1 VDEHPCKRRPARA
14 AARSEPKASEVDG
27 CRKRRALPPRQR
39 AAVERSQQVQM
50 RAIVIDQPGDETV
63 LRLGEAP
70 APALG
75 PGELRIRVA
84 ATAVNRAD
92 LLQRQGLY
100 PPPPGASPILGLECA
115 GVVSE
120 LGRDVSGWSPGDRVM
135 ALLPGGGYA
144 EEVVVDAGSA
154 MRVPPALSLEEAAA
168 LPEVF
173 LTVFLNVFQLGA
185 LPDGG
190 AVLVHGGGSGIG
202 TAAIQLVRA
211 AGGKVVVTAGSEEKC
226 ARCRELGAQ
235 AAVNYRSGD
244 FVAAAQEATG
254 GRGVDVVLDS
264 IGAPYLERNLK
275 ALAVGGRLVIIGL
288 MGGAKAE
295 LPMGP
300 LLARRLQV
308 IGSTLRA
315 RPAAE
320 KAAIVRAF
328 LARFG
333 ARLEKGELRPVVD
346 RVLPLA
352 QAADAHRAMKASEHF
367 GKIVLRVGAS

>member
-1 VDEHPCKRRPARA
+1 
-14 AARSEPKASEVDG
+14 
-27 CRKRRALPPRQR
+27 
-39 AAVERSQQVQM
+39 M
-50 RAIVIDQPGDETV
+50 RAIRIDEPGDEDV
-63 LRLGEAP
+63 MHVGEVP
-70 APALG
+70 APAIS
-75 PGELRIRVA
+75 PGDLRLRVVA
-84 ATAVNRAD
+84 AGVNRAD

-100 PPPPGASPILGLECA
+100 PPPPGASEILGLECA
-115 GVVSE
+115 GEVVE
-120 LGRDVSGWSPGDRVM
+120 VGAAVSGWSPGDRAM
-135 ALLPGGGYA
+135 ALLAGGGYA

-154 MRVPPALSLEEAAA
+154 LRVPEVLCFEQAAA

-185 LPDGG
+185 LPEGG
-190 AVLVHGGGSGIG
+190 AALVHGGGSGIG

-211 AGGKVVVTAGSEEKC
+211 AGGTIVVTAGSEEKC

-235 AAVNYRSGD
+235 VAVNYREGD
-244 FVAAAQEATG
+244 FVAAVQEASG
-254 GRGVDVVLDS
+254 GLGVDVVLDS
-264 IGAPYLERNLK
+264 IGAPYLERNLR

-295 LPMGP
+295 LPMGS

-315 RPAAE
+315 RPVTE
-320 KAAIVRAF
+320 KAALVSAF
-328 LARFG
+328 QARFG
-333 ARLEKGELRPVVD
+333 ALVEKGELRPVVD

-367 GKIVLRVGAS
+367 GKIVLRVSEKG